1 MKFFS
6 SLVRYIH
13 VLNIVVISLTV
24 SVYYVNQGLF
34 CPEFSLSFFFLSLWL
49 SKQCFCNNF
58 SLIQLFVNWY
68 LLFIDNKLI
77 CIGCMNCLCKYF
89 DCVDEFLFPL

>member
-13 VLNIVVISLTV
+13 VLNTFVIFLTV

-34 CPEFSLSFFFLSLWL
+34 CPEFFLSSLWL
-49 SKQCFCNNF
+49 SEQCCCNNF
-58 SLIQLFVNWY
+58 SLTQLFVNWY

-77 CIGCMNCLCKYF
+77 CVGHMNCLCTYF
-89 DCVDEFLFPL
+89 DCIDEFLFPL